1 LLLVFFPAG
10 FAYLY
15 VAMKRADRTA
25 LCTLDHAAL
34 QRAREEEN
42 LRELSRM
49 LDARHQPRPTLL
61 DRINAETEAEAR
73 Q

>member
-1 LLLVFFPAG
+1 
-10 FAYLY
+10 
-15 VAMKRADRTA
+15 MKRADRTA